1 MLATL
6 EMLGMVSAYTV
17 TLMVGTNDVSR
28 GEARKVT
35 RLHDKMSCIL
45 EEIRIQ
51 MDPAILT
58 VCTVPYNMG
67 ADQHAVEMNT
77 KVRSLNET
85 TRKIHQRSDI
95 PLRLLDVAE
104 QMELSSF
111 PDDASADGIH
121 FDRPRGVEW
130 LNNVFQRHICALEA
144 ELLETA
150 QVTFGPPP
158 NPPFFNSRSLS
169 SRLGERADSR
179 DSSRNS
185 RTKLP
190 STAPMEADEAT
201 SATPQGSIISS
212 VVVAEKKRSEKPLE
226 TSRSKYAEKVKEL
239 DLEDL
244 ECRLEL
250 ARTLGL
256 EQVSHEDL
264 GTHQCVD
271 WLKAHET
278 HFSRAKLMET
288 ADLTGIPI
296 KSVMGPINYRPLK
309 SLGSPGLVVELP
321 KHRTSIARIR
331 VATPAQLRVVDKLM
345 DPREM
350 ELADAA
356 YEGTRLANDPR
367 YGKPC
372 GQTQLAKTLA
382 VYDRAD
388 PAAARVVIVA
398 GSDFEG
404 TSPKLFW
411 PETLI
416 YALPGAELNQMLTLV
431 VAMKSEMPC
440 EPELLLF
447 AGMNDHLQA
456 TGFLE
461 QLNGGE
467 PTPKRIWE
475 AIQTLFAAITEV
487 QENVASRFG
496 SKTKVAFTTSP
507 GYSNMPLALQFVYA
521 ILILIAEG
529 NGWRVLMAAPNRE
542 LEPTN
547 LRLRR
552 SELAAAWADVS
563 HALRGFYE
571 LADILIV
578 LDEVLL
584 LEISNFARQ
593 LKLSPII
600 RDDHPVVAHLTA
612 SLWFRDM
619 ELTITSSTSRS
630 RGPNNERKNVAAS
643 EKQLE
648 SMVHRL
654 AQEGGKWPFLTP
666 RLENA
671 TGKTREDEPLLVKQ
685 IWDFLEEQLGIA
697 EKREMTVGRFVT
709 AANEVTI
716 GGFWSEHARG
726 ELRTRRDHEILEFL
740 SPCWGKE
747 FLAGVYSAKETI
759 FKAFIQE
766 VLNMPI
772 SLLLALYLVYPRYL
786 FNMGPAYMFSRGV
799 DTLRI
804 DGYLTLVLLT
814 HGELTSFHRLMRYE
828 EPLSMGRTHSSMD
841 TYSYKCAAGLK
852 TLLVQY
858 LLMQNR
864 HLTGEE
870 KSPKTREEWRR
881 VNGGMPLLTDLCLVM
896 RSDPMGMIRGLGEVV
911 TCIYGP
917 AVTFA
922 FPDPLVTAY
931 RYSVTHM
938 SLISVLDGTTLNWCQ
953 QEVLRTQMSNTVLF
967 GKVKD
972 PELVVYS
979 FRGQLQCRMGGK
991 REGPIETYPKFWN
1004 LNPLTANGREI
1015 LRIPAWTKSFELVK
1029 KELEAILEKEVL
1041 PASIPEFP
1049 IVRRITLGMNSSL
1062 VVPSLYARTATEEQ
1076 QKEFTDG
1083 WDPLFI
1089 GYTAAVYFHTSDA
1102 KISPWTTQ
1110 AKKMRGS
1117 LPPKFEARDALRI
1130 LERAGLENKL
1140 PVWDDGRIIV
1150 NEGHTALR
1158 DDEILLATR
1167 RYRAPHGLEQVKKR
1181 QEGKELDA
1189 AGPLYVALT
1198 EHKGTNPTTPSPLS
1212 VDTPGDKRSGTVE
1225 DRFRRILERREAES
1239 GDESMDETLSEAG
1252 EDMEVGNTPEQKPA
1266 EEEFTAQ
1273 ELLKDLSEENW
1284 ADTSTPPLTSSP
1296 RKDPELS
1303 LTSENTNMGMI
1314 FLSAER
1320 SG

>member
-1 MLATL
+1 
-6 EMLGMVSAYTV
+6 
-17 TLMVGTNDVSR
+17 
-28 GEARKVT
+28 
-35 RLHDKMSCIL
+35 
-45 EEIRIQ
+45 
-51 MDPAILT
+51 
-58 VCTVPYNMG
+58 
-67 ADQHAVEMNT
+67 
-77 KVRSLNET
+77 
-85 TRKIHQRSDI
+85 
-95 PLRLLDVAE
+95 
-104 QMELSSF
+104 
-111 PDDASADGIH
+111 
-121 FDRPRGVEW
+121 
-130 LNNVFQRHICALEA
+130 
-144 ELLETA
+144 
-150 QVTFGPPP
+150 
-158 NPPFFNSRSLS
+158 
-169 SRLGERADSR
+169 
-179 DSSRNS
+179 
-185 RTKLP
+185 
-190 STAPMEADEAT
+190 
-201 SATPQGSIISS
+201 
-212 VVVAEKKRSEKPLE
+212 
-226 TSRSKYAEKVKEL
+226 
-239 DLEDL
+239 
-244 ECRLEL
+244 
-250 ARTLGL
+250 
-256 EQVSHEDL
+256 
-264 GTHQCVD
+264 
-271 WLKAHET
+271 
-278 HFSRAKLMET
+278 
-288 ADLTGIPI
+288 
-296 KSVMGPINYRPLK
+296 
-309 SLGSPGLVVELP
+309 
-321 KHRTSIARIR
+321 
-331 VATPAQLRVVDKLM
+331 
-345 DPREM
+345 
-350 ELADAA
+350 
-356 YEGTRLANDPR
+356 
-367 YGKPC
+367 
-372 GQTQLAKTLA
+372 
-382 VYDRAD
+382 
-388 PAAARVVIVA
+388 
-398 GSDFEG
+398 
-404 TSPKLFW
+404 
-411 PETLI
+411 
-416 YALPGAELNQMLTLV
+416 
-431 VAMKSEMPC
+431 
-440 EPELLLF
+440 
-447 AGMNDHLQA
+447 
-456 TGFLE
+456 
-461 QLNGGE
+461 
-467 PTPKRIWE
+467 
-475 AIQTLFAAITEV
+475 
-487 QENVASRFG
+487 
-496 SKTKVAFTTSP
+496 
-507 GYSNMPLALQFVYA
+507 
-521 ILILIAEG
+521 
-529 NGWRVLMAAPNRE
+529 
-542 LEPTN
+542 
-547 LRLRR
+547 
-552 SELAAAWADVS
+552 
-563 HALRGFYE
+563 
-571 LADILIV
+571 
-578 LDEVLL
+578 
-584 LEISNFARQ
+584 
-593 LKLSPII
+593 
-600 RDDHPVVAHLTA
+600 
-612 SLWFRDM
+612 
-619 ELTITSSTSRS
+619 
-630 RGPNNERKNVAAS
+630 
-643 EKQLE
+643 
-648 SMVHRL
+648 
-654 AQEGGKWPFLTP
+654 
-666 RLENA
+666 
-671 TGKTREDEPLLVKQ
+671 
-685 IWDFLEEQLGIA
+685 
-697 EKREMTVGRFVT
+697 
-709 AANEVTI
+709 
-716 GGFWSEHARG
+716 
-726 ELRTRRDHEILEFL
+726 
-740 SPCWGKE
+740 
-747 FLAGVYSAKETI
+747 
-759 FKAFIQE
+759 
-766 VLNMPI
+766 
-772 SLLLALYLVYPRYL
+772 
-786 FNMGPAYMFSRGV
+786 MFSRGV

-814 HGELTSFHRLMRYE
+814 HGELTSFHQLMRYG

-881 VNGGMPLLTDLCLVM
+881 VNGGMPLLTNLCLVM

-1049 IVRRITLGMNSSL
+1049 IVRRMTLGMNSSL

-1150 NEGHTALR
+1150 NEGHIALR

-1198 EHKGTNPTTPSPLS
+1198 EHKGTNPRTPSPLS

-1284 ADTSTPPLTSSP
+1284 ADTPTPPLTSSP
-1296 RKDPELS
+1296 RKDPKLS
-1303 LTSENTNMGMI
+1303 LTSENPNMGMI

-1320 SG
+1320 REKNTFEGNKDAFLGTLDKDAWQEFLSDFNREVDEDTTLDNFKEELWDTVVKFGEPVLMGTGLEEKARGELLSKMVELRKTSRKTREVKCKDSSTPKQKTENKIIKYTRGDKVGTSNMIKSTNILKARAGGGKSWLERRKLNQ